1 MFSNRPAQ
9 LSTIRR
15 TWRGDI
21 IEDRFNVLIENVN
34 HHIQELSIFA
44 ADKLEKA
51 MKEDRH

>member
-1 MFSNRPAQ
+1 MFSNRSAQ

-34 HHIQELSIFA
+34 HHIQELSNLA
-44 ADKLEKA
+44 ADVLEKA